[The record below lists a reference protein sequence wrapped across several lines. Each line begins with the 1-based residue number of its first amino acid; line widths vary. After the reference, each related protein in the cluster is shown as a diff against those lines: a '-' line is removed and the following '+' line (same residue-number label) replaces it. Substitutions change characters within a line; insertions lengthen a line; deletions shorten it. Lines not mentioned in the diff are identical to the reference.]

1 MSKAMSI
8 ATSLGPS
15 GGTAPPTACRAVEF
29 FNRMH
34 ADANGC
40 EKHAGCDDTDSVQSQ
55 IVWCN
60 VDTEVLS
67 KNFVR
72 LNSSCSPNFVAPGL
86 SALIHSRE
94 ARAPRLSLDGSNER
108 QPTDGDR
115 RPSTSGVTVENAQVE
130 GGGPPPSLPDADGIR
145 KKTGDYVSSC
155 VYSFCRPWSGYV

>member
-1 MSKAMSI
+1 MSEAMSI

-15 GGTAPPTACRAVEF
+15 
-29 FNRMH
+29 
-34 ADANGC
+34 
-40 EKHAGCDDTDSVQSQ
+40 GCDDTDSVQSQ

-115 RPSTSGVTVENAQVE
+115 RPSTSGVTVENAQVK

-145 KKTGDYVSSC
+145 KKTGRELWMEEEERLRKLELENPPVLVMGSAPMC
-155 VYSFCRPWSGYV
+155 NTGGCGYFSDDGK